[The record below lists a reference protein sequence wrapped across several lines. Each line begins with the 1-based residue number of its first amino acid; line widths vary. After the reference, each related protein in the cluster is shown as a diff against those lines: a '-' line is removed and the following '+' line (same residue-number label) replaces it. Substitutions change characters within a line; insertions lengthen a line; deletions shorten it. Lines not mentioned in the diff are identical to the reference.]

1 MAEAWQQL
9 LRHSVASD
17 DGTIFKKLS
26 REEIASILQW
36 MPVVCQTGGQ
46 NNAFFR
52 SQIYELRQ
60 LP

>member
-1 MAEAWQQL
+1 VLVKSNYIIFKLETVAEAWQQL

-36 MPVVCQTGGQ
+36 MPVV
-46 NNAFFR
+46 
-52 SQIYELRQ
+52 
-60 LP
+60 